1 MARFIACVCV
11 GIMVLLPPS
20 RADSQ
25 EAKRPGAPADANSS
39 HTVQNKGV
47 VFLDYDNDGFVDVLV
62 TGGPADQSGRGIAVV
77 DVGDDGKPD
86 LFVVGEA
93 RRNHLYRNRGNGT
106 FEEVTDN
113 LIIETI
119 KIEGGKVEIN
129 GQSIKIEGGQ
139 VEIIRRQR

>member
-25 EAKRPGAPADANSS
+25 EAKRPGAPGDANNS

-47 VFLDYDNDGFVDVLV
+47 VFLDYDNDGLVDDLV

-77 DVGDDGKPD
+77 DVGNDGKPD
-86 LFVVGEA
+86 LFMVENA
-93 RRNHLYRNRGNGT
+93 RQNHFYRNRGDGT

-113 LIIETI
+113 PMIETI

-129 GQSIKIEGGQ
+129 GQSIKIEGAK
-139 VEIIRRQR
+139 VEIIRRH